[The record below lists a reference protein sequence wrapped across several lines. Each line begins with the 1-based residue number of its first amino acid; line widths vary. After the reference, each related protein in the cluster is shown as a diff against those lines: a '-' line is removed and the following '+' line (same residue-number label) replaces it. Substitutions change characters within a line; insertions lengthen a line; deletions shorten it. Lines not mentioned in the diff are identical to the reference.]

1 MCGIVGF
8 YAKKP
13 TKKNIELL
21 HLIIQQSKIRGLHSF
36 GYSYYDNELKTIK
49 QHNIYDINFPVSD
62 RIIFHN
68 RYATSGD
75 YLDHNNNQPISVND
89 MSLVFNGVID
99 MRTKEEMQESYNIQ
113 MQTENDGELV
123 IQLCGNDQEKI
134 IDYIKKIKGSFAGL
148 IMMNNKMYA
157 IRNKNR
163 PAWKLEYNNATYIAS
178 TKDIFKRVNEFLQP
192 EELTPYKLYEF

>member
-1 MCGIVGF
+1 MANI
-8 YAKKP
+8 AKKP

-49 QHNIYDINFPVSD
+49 QHNISDIDFPVSD

-75 YLDHNNNQPISVND
+75 YLDHNNNQPISVNE

>member
-99 MRTKEEMQESYNIQ
+99 MRTKQEMQESYNIQ

-123 IQLCGNDQEKI
+123 IQLCGNDKQKI

-192 EELTPYKLYEF
+192 EELTPYQLYEF

>member
-8 YAKKP
+8 YSKKP

-36 GYSYYDNELKTIK
+36 GYSYYDGNIKTIK
-49 QHNIYDINFPVSD
+49 QHNITDIDLPVSD

-99 MRTKEEMQESYNIQ
+99 MRTKDEMQEIYNIE

-123 IQLCGNDQEKI
+123 IQLCGNDKEKI

-192 EELTPYKLYEF
+192 VELTPYQLYEF